1 MMSYLYV
8 VIIVVF
14 LAGIILIGSVI
25 DNEDE
30 DLEQEQ
36 DAKEE
41 SK

>member
-1 MMSYLYV
+1 MSYLYV

-14 LAGIILIGSVI
+14 LAGIILVGSVI

-30 DLEQEQ
+30 QLGQEQ

-41 SK
+41 SS

>member
-14 LAGIILIGSVI
+14 LAGIILVGSVI

-30 DLEQEQ
+30 NLEQEQ
-36 DAKEE
+36 DNKEE
-41 SK
+41 SN

>member
-1 MMSYLYV
+1 MSYLYV

-14 LAGIILIGSVI
+14 LAGIILVGSVI
-25 DNEDE
+25 DDEDN

-36 DAKEE
+36 DTKEE

>member
-1 MMSYLYV
+1 MSYLYV

-14 LAGIILIGSVI
+14 LAGIILVGSVI

-30 DLEQEQ
+30 NLEQEQ
-36 DAKEE
+36 DNKEE

>member
-1 MMSYLYV
+1 MSYLYV

-36 DAKEE
+36 DNKEE
-41 SK
+41 SN